1 MYRILAGVTSVRG
14 ETQLL
19 GMDNMDLGGT
29 SHIHSTDGSKADRA
43 SSLGGFNS

>member
-1 MYRILAGVTSVRG
+1 MYRILAGVTTFRG

-19 GMDNMDLGGT
+19 GTDNMDLVAT
-29 SHIHSTDGSKADRA
+29 SRAHSIDGSKVDRA

>member
-19 GMDNMDLGGT
+19 GMDDMDLGRA
-29 SHIHSTDGSKADRA
+29 SHIHSMDGSKVDRA
-43 SSLGGFNS
+43 SSLGGFNN